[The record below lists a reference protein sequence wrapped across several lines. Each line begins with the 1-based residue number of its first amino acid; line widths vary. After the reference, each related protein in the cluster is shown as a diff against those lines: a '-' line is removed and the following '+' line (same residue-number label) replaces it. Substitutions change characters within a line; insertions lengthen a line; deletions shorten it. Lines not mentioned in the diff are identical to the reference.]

1 MIEKDYFMRLIQQL
15 FDALQKIV
23 NNIDTNDTEEA
34 KQQIT
39 DSYALLGKD
48 AQFFRTTSIDELLT
62 FFKTQEGDPLKKAEI
77 VAELLYLDAQ
87 LQTDVVTEL
96 KILSSSKSLFE
107 YYVKQSKEYSFET
120 QNKLAQINLEINL
133 LTS

>member
-15 FDALQKIV
+15 FDAIQRIV

-34 KQQIT
+34 KQQLT

-48 AQFFRTTSIDELLT
+48 AQFFRTTSLDELLT

-87 LQTDVVTEL
+87 LQTDIATEL
-96 KILSSSKSLFE
+96 KILYSSKSLFE
-107 YYVKQSKEYSFET
+107 YYIKQSKEYSFET
-120 QNKLAQINLEINL
+120 QNKLSQINLEINL